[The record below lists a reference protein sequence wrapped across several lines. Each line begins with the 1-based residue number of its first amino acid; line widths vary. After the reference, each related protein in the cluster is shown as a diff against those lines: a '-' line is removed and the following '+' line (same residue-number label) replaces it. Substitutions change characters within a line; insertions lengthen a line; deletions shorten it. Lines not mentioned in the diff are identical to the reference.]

1 MRPPTVS
8 VNIAVKD
15 RRELLAACLDG
26 LAAQTVHGFDV
37 VVVDNGSTDG
47 TREMLD
53 QRAADPSTPYALTV
67 LSHGGS
73 LGAVRNAGV
82 RASRGEIV
90 AFVDSD
96 CVPTPDWIERG
107 LAAFANARVGT
118 VQGATRP
125 DPAMPRGR
133 WDATQELTS
142 FTGRYEACNV
152 FYRRALLVE
161 AGGFDESIGFFGEDS
176 MAGWAVRRLGYD
188 ERFAADAVVHHTVT
202 FPGVRWHWRRGLRYG
217 NWNALARRFP
227 EMRSVFWHRVF
238 LRPDGARTL
247 AAMLGLALVIISAL
261 TRSPVLAVVGI
272 ASLAPFA
279 WRHRPYSLRPI
290 AFVDSVASAGFDVA
304 IELAL
309 LWGSVRERT
318 LVL

>member
-1 MRPPTVS
+1 MKRPAPVAAMLGLTLLLLGALTQSRALAFGGV
-8 VNIAVKD
+8 A
-15 RRELLAACLDG
+15 LLAPFAWR
-26 LAAQTVHGFDV
+26 H
-37 VVVDNGSTDG
+37 
-47 TREMLD
+47 R
-53 QRAADPSTPYALTV
+53 PY
-67 LSHGGS
+67 S
-73 LGAVRNAGV
+73 LRP
-82 RASRGEIV
+82 I

-107 LAAFANARVGT
+107 LAAFSDARVGT

-142 FTGRYEACNV
+142 FTGRYEACNL
-152 FYRRALLVE
+152 FYRRALLIE

-217 NWNALARRFP
+217 NWNALVRRFP

-238 LRPDGARTL
+238 LRRDGARTL
-247 AAMLGLALVIISAL
+247 AAMLGLILLLLGAL
-261 TRSPVLAVVGI
+261 TRSRSLALGGV
-272 ASLAPFA
+272 ALLAPFV